1 MDQAGAGAGWHR
13 IQADGVSTHFAVAG
27 EGRPVLF
34 LHGWGLGHRT
44 YSRPLATLV
53 RRGCRVYAPS
63 LPGFGGSASLPGPR
77 RTLAGYGQWAQA
89 FVEAVGIDEPL
100 IVIGHSFGGGVAV
113 GLAHRSPA
121 LVRYL
126 VLVNS
131 VGAGETHRAV
141 GRPGYLGGRPVWSWA
156 AQFARELLPPDKGI
170 RLLAD
175 MWSDILANLRRNP
188 IGLME
193 IGLLAAGADLMSELD
208 SLRSSGVPVL
218 ALRGHSDGV
227 VPLSAFEAMCS
238 AIGTEGRIVKGNHS
252 FLLADPAAFDEV
264 MANLLVLSDPG
275 DKGRVGAGAGRAGAG
290 PMPPAALRMVRQDM
304 SA

>member
-1 MDQAGAGAGWHR
+1 MGRVDRAGAGPGWHR
-13 IQADGVSTHFAVAG
+13 IKVDGASTHFAVAG

-53 RRGCRVYAPS
+53 ERGCRVYAPS
-63 LPGFGGSASLPGPR
+63 LPGFGGSGPLPGPQ
-77 RTLAGYGQWAQA
+77 RTLAGYGHWAKS
-89 FVEAVGIDEPL
+89 FVDALGVDEPF
-100 IVIGHSFGGGVAV
+100 IVVGHSFGGGVAV
-113 GLAHRSPA
+113 GLTHQAPER
-121 LVRYL
+121 VRYL

-131 VGAGETHRAV
+131 VGAGETQRAV

-156 AQFARELLPPDKGI
+156 AQFARELLPPDRGI
-170 RLLAD
+170 RLVAD
-175 MWSDILANLRRNP
+175 MWSDITANLMRNP
-188 IGLME
+188 FGLLE
-193 IGLLAAGADLMSELD
+193 IGRLAARADLLTELD
-208 SLRSSGVPVL
+208 ELRSSGVPVL

-227 VPLSAFEAMCS
+227 VPLAAFEAMCS

-264 MANLLVLSDPG
+264 MANLLVLSERPERRRRSAPG
-275 DKGRVGAGAGRAGAG
+275 EGFAGAER
-290 PMPPAALRMVRQDM
+290 LSLVREA